1 MSTFTIALPDTK
13 EPKVYAKRDAAIK
26 FVNKQALE
34 NGLALQ
40 VIDEDG
46 NIAHVGNPVTD
57 RYFHPFERLETP
69 PSSLEAPAFPGFVP
83 AYHRKRVLATVY
95 RGQDEAGLKGT
106 WRIYDG
112 RSKNFVDVANTKD
125 ANEVTKGMKT
135 AQL

>member
-1 MSTFTIALPDTK
+1 MSFTITLPDSA
-13 EPKVYAKRDAAIK
+13 EPKTYNRRDAAIK

-46 NIAHVGNPVTD
+46 NVAHVGNPVTD
-57 RYFHPFERLETP
+57 RYFHPFERLQTP
-69 PSSLEAPAFPGFVP
+69 PSSVPAPAFEGFVP
-83 AYHRKRVLATVY
+83 AYHRVRVQATVF
-95 RGQDEAGLKGT
+95 RGLDEAGLKGT
-106 WRIYDG
+106 WRVFDG
-112 RSKNFVDVANTKD
+112 RSRNFVDVANTKE